1 MSHVLFFFPLYMKCY
16 VTTQCYLLL
25 LILHHSRELKCTFNM
40 TKKFIHGKNIYVKHQ
55 IKLRAKFSWN
65 RWLFSTLCQRTFHKI
80 MYNTKIVDLFLHVHP
95 GKKKY
100 TPVMYLKTKQVR
112 WQHFHKQYKII
123 ACNMYTSEHLNDSVL
138 FTGTHIPI

>member
-40 TKKFIHGKNIYVKHQ
+40 TKKFIHGKNIHVKHQ
-55 IKLRAKFSWN
+55 IKLGQNFLEIDDYFLLYTRELFIKFCITQKLSTFFYMYTQVKKIHTSYITQN
-65 RWLFSTLCQRTFHKI
+65 KTGEMTTFSH
-80 MYNTKIVDLFLHVHP
+80 
-95 GKKKY
+95 
-100 TPVMYLKTKQVR
+100 
-112 WQHFHKQYKII
+112 KII